1 MAYVG
6 RFDSVPDYF
15 LVANYYRI
23 EPAPNGGY
31 DVYLDEP
38 EAPLAAPVGEKVG
51 KVEAQ

>member
-6 RFDSVPDYF
+6 RFDSVPDYI
-15 LVANYYRI
+15 LEANYYRI

-31 DVYLDEP
+31 DVHLDEP
-38 EAPLAAPVGEKVG
+38 EAPLAAPVGEQAG